1 MSPQTAPQGTGTP
14 AGTQTATTPG
24 AAQTAL
30 AQATTASSPAARLV
44 ERASRALGR
53 FSRRGFL
60 VRTAVAGSALV
71 AHPKD
76 YVLKAQDAYATI
88 CGPGNT
94 YSAGWT
100 VFCCTVNNGVNAC
113 PPGTFSAG
121 WWKAA
126 DSSWCCGG
134 YRYIVDCNAT
144 CSSCSSGCSGDHF
157 CDSACWSC
165 KCGKGPSSSCDQRR
179 HCCNAFRYGQCNTQV
194 KCSGG
199 VACRVVSCVPPYK
212 WAQCSTTTLVDN
224 RTSEHSAPCLQG
236 CGPILTR
243 YNALGANG
251 SYLGGS
257 TGPERAVGDN
267 KGRYVTYQHGSI
279 YWTKATGARAIYGLA
294 RDTWSRVG
302 GPRGALGYPTG
313 ERVAHS
319 DGSFTQS
326 FEHGLVADTSR
337 TTASVVYGWA
347 YTVWAQHGR
356 EGGVLG
362 YPNGDRV
369 TRSDGTWT
377 QLFEHGLLCDT
388 PHTVTSVVY
397 GWAYTVWAQ
406 HRREN
411 GVLGFPNGD
420 RVTQQD
426 GSWAQQFEHGV
437 MCDSPHTSTAVVTG
451 DALTKWVAL
460 GREKGELGYPQ
471 ADRTTRTDGSWIQ
484 LFDGGA
490 VCDSPATGPAV
501 VRQPVYTAWVQH
513 GRETGALG
521 YPGADRVSGADSRGV
536 GQAFTGGEVWALS
549 GGAAYVVTGRVLA
562 RWKADGAETGTWGY
576 PVGDVST
583 DADGTE
589 HGAFEHGTITVPPAG

>member
-1 MSPQTAPQGTGTP
+1 MSTQTAP
-14 AGTQTATTPG
+14 G
-24 AAQTAL
+24 ADTVAAPQTAL
-30 AQATTASSPAARLV
+30 ALATTASSPAARLV
-44 ERASRALGR
+44 GRASRALGR

-60 VRTAVAGSALV
+60 VRTAVVGSALV

-144 CSSCSSGCSGDHF
+144 CSSCSTGCSGDHI
-157 CDSACWSC
+157 CDSRCWSC
-165 KCGKGPSSSCDQRR
+165 KCGKGPSTSCDQRR

-243 YNALGANG
+243 YNAMGANG

-267 KGRYVTYQHGSI
+267 KGKYVTYQHGSI

-313 ERVAHS
+313 ERVTHS

-337 TTASVVYGWA
+337 TKASVVYGWA

-362 YPNGDRV
+362 YPNGDRA
-369 TRSDGTWT
+369 TRSDGTWM

-406 HRREN
+406 HGREN

-420 RVTQQD
+420 RVTQKD
-426 GSWAQQFEHGV
+426 GSWAQTFAKGV
-437 MCDSPHTSTAVVTG
+437 LCDSPHTSTSVVTG
-451 DALTKWVAL
+451 DALTMWVAL
-460 GREKGELGYPQ
+460 GRERGELGYPQ
-471 ADRTTRTDGSWIQ
+471 ADRTTKTDGSWIQ

-490 VCDSPATGPAV
+490 VCDSPTTSPAV
-501 VRQPVYTAWVQH
+501 VRQPIYTAWVQH

-521 YPGADRVSGADSRGV
+521 YPRADRVSGADSRGV
-536 GQAFTGGEVWALS
+536 GQVFTGGEVWALS

-562 RWKADGAETGTWGY
+562 QWKADGAEAGTWGY
-576 PVGDVST
+576 PVGDAVT

-589 HGAFEHGTITVPPAG
+589 HGAFEHGTITVPPAS